1 MPSFYKNRI
10 VTSQEMRVT
19 IDKIKSMSNNDKPI
33 GIIGESG
40 SVQYGFDGNS
50 YFVSIGILGE
60 LAFGRME
67 MTMHQA
73 KAVYDAI
80 LFFDIDVED
89 WNFELSK
96 SVLKQARKMNLS
108 DDDLMFFFG
117 DLLEQVNTN
126 Q

>member
-1 MPSFYKNRI
+1 MKAEQI
-10 VTSQEMRVT
+10 
-19 IDKIKSMSNNDKPI
+19 KIEAINKTKAMSNDDKPI

-50 YFVSIGILGE
+50 YFVSIGILRE
-60 LAFGRME
+60 LAFGRMG
-67 MTMHQA
+67 MTMQQA

-108 DDDLMFFFG
+108 DDGLMFFFG
-117 DLLEQVNTN
+117 DLLEQINTN
-126 Q
+126 N

>member
-10 VTSQEMRVT
+10 VTSHEMRVK
-19 IDKIKSMSNNDKPI
+19 IDKTKSMSNDDKPI

-67 MTMHQA
+67 MTMLQA
-73 KAVYDAI
+73 KAVYDAV

>member
-1 MPSFYKNRI
+1 
-10 VTSQEMRVT
+10 MRT
-19 IDKIKSMSNNDKPI
+19 IDKTKSMSNDNNPI

-50 YFVSIGILGE
+50 YFVSIGILKE
-60 LAFGRME
+60 LAFGRMG
-67 MTMHQA
+67 MTIQQA
-73 KAVYDAI
+73 KAVYDAV

-117 DLLEQVNTN
+117 DLLEQSK
-126 Q
+126 